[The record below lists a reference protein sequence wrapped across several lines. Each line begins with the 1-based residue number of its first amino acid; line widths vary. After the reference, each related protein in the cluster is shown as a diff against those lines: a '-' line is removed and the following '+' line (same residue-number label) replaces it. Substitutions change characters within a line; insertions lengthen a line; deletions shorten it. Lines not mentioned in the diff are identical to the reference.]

1 MDSFLIYLF
10 TLAIGAGGGWGLYHL
25 TRKKA
30 PSNASRD
37 VSVLLERIEKV
48 FKVVMSEGYFTEIYN
63 YQSDKN
69 IWQLFNDKK
78 KALVISKA
86 KVLVGYDFGKMRY
99 RVDENE
105 RKLVIEYFPEP
116 EILSM
121 DTDYKFYDIEQ
132 GWLNRFQSEDYTNI
146 LTEAK
151 QAMQEKALQ
160 SDLPRI
166 ATNQLQFMMIQLAAG
181 LNWKMDMQ
189 LAEDNR
195 KMLDSYTDY
204 KELDAKVK
212 TLKIEDEQPQEK
224 SGGNL

>member
-1 MDSFLIYLF
+1 MDSFFIYLL
-10 TLAIGAGGGWGLYHL
+10 TLAVGAGGGWALYHF
-25 TRKKA
+25 TRRQ
-30 PSNASRD
+30 PDQASTRD

-63 YQSDKN
+63 YQNDKN
-69 IWQLFNDKK
+69 FWQMFNDKK

-86 KVLVGYDFGKMRY
+86 KVLVGYDFGKIRY
-99 RVDENE
+99 RVDEDQ
-105 RKLVIEYFPEP
+105 RKLIIDYFPEP

-132 GWLNRFQSEDYTNI
+132 GWLNRFQSEDYTHI

-181 LNWKMDMQ
+181 LNWRMEMQ
-189 LAEDNR
+189 LSEANK
-195 KMLDSYTDY
+195 KMLDSFTDY
-204 KELDAKVK
+204 KALDAKVK
-212 TLKIEDEQPQEK
+212 TLRIDEDPTPPTA
-224 SGGNL
+224 

>member
-1 MDSFLIYLF
+1 MDSFFIYLL
-10 TLAIGAGGGWGLYHL
+10 TLAIGAGGGVGLYRL
-25 TRKKA
+25 LRKNTTTL
-30 PSNASRD
+30 PVRD

-48 FKVVMSEGYFTEIYN
+48 FKVVMAEGYFTEIYN
-63 YQSDKN
+63 YQHDKN
-69 IWQLFNDKK
+69 FWQLFNDKK

-86 KVLVGYDFGKMRY
+86 KVLVGYDFSKLRF
-99 RVDENE
+99 RVDEGE

-132 GWLNRFQSEDYTNI
+132 GWLNRFQSEDYTSI

-189 LAEDNR
+189 LSEANK
-195 KMLDSYTDY
+195 KMLDSFTDY
-204 KELDAKVK
+204 RELDAKVK
-212 TLKIEDEQPQEK
+212 TLKIDDDTI
-224 SGGNL
+224 

>member
-1 MDSFLIYLF
+1 MDSFLIYII
-10 TLAIGAGGGWGLYHL
+10 TLAIGAGGGWGLYHW
-25 TRKKA
+25 TRGHQTATSTK
-30 PSNASRD
+30 D

-63 YQSDKN
+63 YQNDKN
-69 IWQLFNDKK
+69 FWQLFNDKK
-78 KALVISKA
+78 KALVIAKA

-99 RVDENE
+99 RIDEND
-105 RKLVIEYFPEP
+105 RKLIIEYFPEP

-151 QAMQEKALQ
+151 QSMQEKALQ

-189 LAEDNR
+189 LPEANR
-195 KMLDSYTDY
+195 QMLDSLTDY

-212 TLKIEDEQPQEK
+212 TLKLDDGANDPT
-224 SGGNL
+224 

>member
-1 MDSFLIYLF
+1 MDSFFIYLL
-10 TLAIGAGGGWGLYHL
+10 TLAIGAAGGVGLYRL
-25 TRKKA
+25 LRKSTAVA
-30 PSNASRD
+30 PVRD

-63 YQSDKN
+63 YQHDKN
-69 IWQLFNDKK
+69 FWQLFNDKK

-86 KVLVGYDFGKMRY
+86 KVLVGYDFGKLRF
-99 RVDENE
+99 RVDESE

-166 ATNQLQFMMIQLAAG
+166 AANQLQFMMIQLASG
-181 LNWKMDMQ
+181 LSWKMDMQ
-189 LAEDNR
+189 LSEDNK
-195 KMLDSYTDY
+195 KMLDSLTDY

-212 TLKIEDEQPQEK
+212 TLKIDEDPI
-224 SGGNL
+224 